1 MQFEHGNNL
10 PRVKVT
16 NQTAIRKLIYHY
28 GPVLRSEIAERL
40 SLTLPTITTNINS
53 MIANGAVCEIDE
65 MKTSQNRLGRK
76 ANPVDIV
83 DDFHYFVGVEMRERS
98 RHICITNFRG
108 KILYSFSDH
117 NIITDYEQNMLQ
129 ICAMISNAMNS
140 GAVPRE
146 RIAGIGICVPGIVD
160 SAAGRLITHFQY
172 NWHDKDIRGDIFA
185 KTGFTCPVTVD
196 NDAHSRAI
204 GVQLFRHKDLNEASF
219 FGYLFMSRGLSCP
232 FIFNSSIYESHWL
245 GTGELGYMI
254 MDAGRPYTKYG
265 HSGNL
270 SSLSGE
276 RSIMERC
283 EDAVAKGQAPILQR
297 ISADTGRPSI
307 FQILQAQQEGEQSI
321 CDIIDNA
328 VTYLGTAIANVYNFI
343 QPNCIFMEARIF
355 QNEQNRSLFLDTV
368 YKHSIAQVTKLPQ
381 FIFVDFN
388 ELNGARSACAIA
400 VKTDLETYL
409 E

>member
-28 GPVLRSEIAERL
+28 GPILRSEIAERL

-65 MKTSQNRLGRK
+65 MKTSLSRLGRK

-108 KILYSFSDH
+108 KVFYSFSDH
-117 NIITDYEQNMLQ
+117 STIPDYDQNMLQ
-129 ICAMISNAMNS
+129 ICTMISKAINS

-146 RIAGIGICVPGIVD
+146 KIAGIGICVPGIVD
-160 SAAGRLITHFQY
+160 SPSGRLITHPQY
-172 NWHDKDIRGDIFA
+172 NWHDKDIRGDISA
-185 KTGFTCPVTVD
+185 RTGFAGPVTVD

-204 GVQLFRHKDLNEASF
+204 GVQLFRHKELNEASF

-232 FIFNSSIYESHWL
+232 FIFNNSIYESHWL

-254 MDAGRPYTKYG
+254 MDAKRPYTKYG
-265 HSGNL
+265 HAGNL

-283 EDAVAKGQAPILQR
+283 EEAVASGQARILQD
-297 ISADTGRPSI
+297 ICAGTGRLSI
-307 FQILQAQQEGEQSI
+307 PQILQAQQEGEQSV
-321 CDIIDNA
+321 CDIIANA
-328 VTYLGTAIANVYNFI
+328 VTYLGIAIANVYNFI

-355 QNEQNRSLFLDTV
+355 QNMQNRSLFLDTV

-381 FIFVDFN
+381 FIFVDFDD
-388 ELNGARSACAIA
+388 LNGARSACAIA
-400 VKTDLETYL
+400 VKTDLDIYL